1 MRKPVGEKTLLC
13 RKEQNR
19 TGFMSE
25 QGGLGGLVTPFKA
38 TSEAAFLL
46 K

>member
-13 RKEQNR
+13 REKQNR

-25 QGGLGGLVTPFKA
+25 QGGSGGLETPFKA
-38 TSEAAFLL
+38 TSEAVFY
-46 K
+46 